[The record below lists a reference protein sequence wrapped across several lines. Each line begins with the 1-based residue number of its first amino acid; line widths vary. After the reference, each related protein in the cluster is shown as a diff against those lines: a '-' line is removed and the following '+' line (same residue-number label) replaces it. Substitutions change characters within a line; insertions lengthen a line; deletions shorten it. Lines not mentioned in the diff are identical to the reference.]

1 MFLLSGWSRIAQSV
15 PAGLGGSTL
24 RRVGTPIAAVLLA
37 QVEWRPA
44 AVIIVRFPK
53 GLTGISITCVRWRD
67 LRRSGSA
74 MSRCDLSIS
83 GLGCWRL
90 PGGLKLL
97 IPALARA
104 TVGVRPIF
112 FIFHGVSLRT
122 LGSAGDSAAIFRDQA
137 GYSGNLWLIS
147 QSQCEYQKY
156 HWASSRD

>member
-53 GLTGISITCVRWRD
+53 GLTGISITCAQWRD
-67 LRRSGSA
+67 LRRSGSV
-74 MSRCDLSIS
+74 MSRSVLSIS
-83 GLGCWRL
+83 GPDCWRL
-90 PGGLKLL
+90 PEEYKLL
-97 IPALARA
+97 IPVLVRA
-104 TVGVRPIF
+104 TVGVLPIF
-112 FIFHGVSLRT
+112 CIFHGLGPRT
-122 LGSAGDSAAIFRDQA
+122 PGFAGDSVVIIRDQA
-137 GYSGNLWLIS
+137 GYSGNLWLIR

-156 HWASSRD
+156 HWASRED